1 MDIRAAKR
9 PEKGTKKPAVVAEEP
24 VLNTTQPLEENGK
37 LEDALKKYGDV
48 TIASYMRDLEDNG
61 ITEADI
67 LELLDTLITTGSAAY
82 ETELFGRIP
91 VRFQVRATWVN
102 DHILKLIDKAT
113 QGNEQ
118 VSLLRFNSLVAL
130 YNLAGSLVQFGDNTY
145 TVTKEKEFDKA
156 VDRVKEMPY
165 ITQNALVNA
174 LSLFDK
180 ALAVAT
186 SDWAVKNF
194 TKPRQEGS
202 GRKR

>member
-9 PEKGTKKPAVVAEEP
+9 PEKGTKKPATVAEEP
-24 VLNTTQPLEENGK
+24 VVNTTQPLEEGGK
-37 LEDALKKYGDV
+37 LEDAIKKYGDV
-48 TIASYMRDLEDNG
+48 SIASYMKDLEDNG

-67 LELLDTLITTGSAAY
+67 LELLDTLVTTGSAAY

-91 VRFQVRATWVN
+91 VRFQVRPTWVN
-102 DHILKLIDKAT
+102 DHILKLVDDTTK
-113 QGNEQ
+113 GESQ
-118 VSLLRFNSLVAL
+118 VSLLRFNTLVAM
-130 YNLAGSLVQFGDNTY
+130 YNLAGSLVQFGKETY
-145 TVTKEKEFDKA
+145 TVTKEKDFDKA
-156 VDRVKEMPY
+156 VTRVKEMPY

-194 TKPRQEGS
+194 TKPR
-202 GRKR
+202 

>member
-9 PEKGTKKPAVVAEEP
+9 PEKGTKKPAAVAEEP
-24 VLNTTQPLEENGK
+24 VVNTTQPMEEGGK
-37 LEDALKKYGDV
+37 LEDAIKKYGDV
-48 TIASYMRDLEDNG
+48 SIASYMKDLEDNG

-67 LELLDTLITTGSAAY
+67 LELLDTLVTTGSAAY

-91 VRFQVRATWVN
+91 VRFQVRPTWVN
-102 DHILKLIDKAT
+102 DHILKLVDDTTK
-113 QGNEQ
+113 GESQ
-118 VSLLRFNSLVAL
+118 VSLLRFNTLVAM
-130 YNLAGSLVQFGDNTY
+130 YNLAGSLVQFGKETY
-145 TVTKEKEFDKA
+145 TVTKEKDFDKA
-156 VDRVKEMPY
+156 VTRVKEMPY

-194 TKPRQEGS
+194 TKPR
-202 GRKR
+202 

>member
-9 PEKGTKKPAVVAEEP
+9 PEKGTKKPAAVAEEP
-24 VLNTTQPLEENGK
+24 VVNTTQPMEEGGK
-37 LEDALKKYGDV
+37 LEDAIKKYGDV
-48 TIASYMRDLEDNG
+48 SIASYMKDLEDNG

-67 LELLDTLITTGSAAY
+67 LELLDTLVTTGSAAY

-91 VRFQVRATWVN
+91 VRFQVRPTWVN
-102 DHILKLIDKAT
+102 DHILKLVDDAT
-113 QGNEQ
+113 KGESQ
-118 VSLLRFNSLVAL
+118 VSLLRFNTLVAM
-130 YNLAGSLVQFGDNTY
+130 YNLAGSLVQFGKETY
-145 TVTKEKEFDKA
+145 TVTKEKDFDKA
-156 VDRVKEMPY
+156 VTRVKEMPY

-194 TKPRQEGS
+194 TKPR
-202 GRKR
+202 

>member
-9 PEKGTKKPAVVAEEP
+9 PENGTKKPATVAEEP
-24 VLNTTQPLEENGK
+24 VVNTTQPMEEGGK
-37 LEDALKKYGDV
+37 LEDAIKKYGDV
-48 TIASYMRDLEDNG
+48 SIASYMKDLEDNG

-67 LELLDTLITTGSAAY
+67 LELLDTLVTTGSAAY

-91 VRFQVRATWVN
+91 VRFQVRPTWVN
-102 DHILKLIDKAT
+102 DHILKLVDDAT
-113 QGNEQ
+113 KGESQ
-118 VSLLRFNSLVAL
+118 VSLLRFNTLVAM
-130 YNLAGSLVQFGDNTY
+130 YNLAGSLVQFGKETY
-145 TVTKEKEFDKA
+145 TVTKEKDFDKA
-156 VDRVKEMPY
+156 VNRVKEMPY

-194 TKPRQEGS
+194 TKPR
-202 GRKR
+202 

>member
-9 PEKGTKKPAVVAEEP
+9 PEKGTKKPAAVAEEP
-24 VLNTTQPLEENGK
+24 VVNTTQPMEEGGK
-37 LEDALKKYGDV
+37 LEEAIKKYGDV
-48 TIASYMRDLEDNG
+48 SIASYMKDLEDNG

-91 VRFQVRATWVN
+91 VRFQVRPTWVN
-102 DHILKLIDKAT
+102 DHILKLVDDTTK
-113 QGNEQ
+113 GESQ
-118 VSLLRFNSLVAL
+118 VSLLRFNTLVAM
-130 YNLAGSLVQFGDNTY
+130 YNLAGSLVQFGKETY
-145 TVTKEKEFDKA
+145 TVTKEKDFDKA
-156 VDRVKEMPY
+156 VTRVKEMPY

-194 TKPRQEGS
+194 TKPR
-202 GRKR
+202 

>member
-9 PEKGTKKPAVVAEEP
+9 PEKGTKKPAAVAEEP
-24 VLNTTQPLEENGK
+24 VVNTTQPMEEGGK
-37 LEDALKKYGDV
+37 LEEAIKKYGDV
-48 TIASYMRDLEDNG
+48 SIASYMKDLEDNG

-67 LELLDTLITTGSAAY
+67 LELLDTLVTTGSAAY

-91 VRFQVRATWVN
+91 VRFHVRPTWVN
-102 DHILKLIDKAT
+102 DHILKLVDDTTK
-113 QGNEQ
+113 GESQ
-118 VSLLRFNSLVAL
+118 VSLLRFNTLVAM
-130 YNLAGSLVQFGDNTY
+130 YNLAGSLVQFGKETY
-145 TVTKEKEFDKA
+145 TVTKEKDFDKA
-156 VDRVKEMPY
+156 VTRVKEMPY

-194 TKPRQEGS
+194 TKPR
-202 GRKR
+202 

>member
-9 PEKGTKKPAVVAEEP
+9 PEKGTKKPAAVAEEP
-24 VLNTTQPLEENGK
+24 VVNTTQPLEEGRK
-37 LEDALKKYGDV
+37 LEDAIKKYGDV
-48 TIASYMRDLEDNG
+48 SIASYMKDLEDNG

-67 LELLDTLITTGSAAY
+67 LELLDTLVTTGSAAY

-91 VRFQVRATWVN
+91 VRFQVRPTWVN
-102 DHILKLIDKAT
+102 DHILKLVDDAT
-113 QGNEQ
+113 KGESQ
-118 VSLLRFNSLVAL
+118 VSLLRFNTLVAM
-130 YNLAGSLVQFGDNTY
+130 YNLAGSLVQFGKETY
-145 TVTKEKEFDKA
+145 TVTKEKDFDKA
-156 VDRVKEMPY
+156 VTRVKEMPY

-194 TKPRQEGS
+194 TKPR
-202 GRKR
+202 